1 MIKKAMFKI
10 AAIALLAGS
19 FFTLLQSNASAL
31 LFTDVV
37 GKGAITSFKAMLEAL
52 PDKAI
57 SNESGKMWVL
67 TTPDKSVFFAWSVD
81 KKAVLQSDI
90 MFWFSAN
97 PFLKAGLDI
106 NKFPKE
112 LLSGDKIVIGA
123 KIKQTVVSAKESITP
138 LSSFEQIVESD
149 RDRIGYHSEMD
160 HYGLNFSGGNV
171 FEWAK
176 NIGKND
182 KDIVFVL
189 NPQIFIEAGV
199 NPSKVEGWI
208 FGQVTVADSK
218 GKMVKVDKFLKP
230 FNLK

>member
-1 MIKKAMFKI
+1 MVKKAMYKI
-10 AAIALLAGS
+10 AAIVLFAGS
-19 FFTLLQSNASAL
+19 FFALSQSNASAL
-31 LFTDVV
+31 SFTDVI
-37 GKGAITSFKAMLEAL
+37 GKGAITSFKGMLESL

-67 TTPDKSVFFAWSVD
+67 AAPDQSAFFAWRID
-81 KKAVLQSDI
+81 KNTAVPNDI
-90 MFWFSAN
+90 MLWFSAK
-97 PFLKAGLDI
+97 PFVKAGLDI
-106 NKFPKE
+106 NKLPKE

-123 KIKQTVVSAKESITP
+123 KVKQTVASAKGSITP

-149 RDRIGYHSEMD
+149 RNRIGYHSEMD
-160 HYGLNFSGGNV
+160 HYGLSFSGGNV

-176 NIGKND
+176 NSIKKD

-199 NPSKVEGWI
+199 NPSKVDGWV
-208 FGQVTVADSK
+208 FGKVTVEDSK